1 MKKLALFLLPL
12 ALFAACSLAPDRP
25 ITREELMA
33 TRIYQIYLIEESP
46 EQVLNALNKHGE
58 AILEAKRNIKGKDYP
73 VHVKL
78 LATTDGIEV
87 LDYDR

>member
-1 MKKLALFLLPL
+1 MKKPASLLLSLVLFT
-12 ALFAACSLAPDRP
+12 ACSLAPDRP

-33 TRIYQIYLIEESP
+33 TKIYSMYIIDESP

-58 AILEAKRNIKGKDYP
+58 AILEAKRNIRGKDYP